1 MAGQNLSKTFVWIIL
16 AMLIVG
22 LAGFGAINLGG
33 TIRTIG
39 TVGTQVITV
48 DEYFRELQRDMRT
61 FEQQAGQPLTMAQAQ
76 ALGLDQ
82 QVVSRLVSVA
92 SIDNETAEIGISIG
106 DEKLQEEILG
116 IPAFQGI
123 NGQFDREAYRFA
135 LRQNNMNE
143 IEFENNIRKEA
154 ARTLVQGAILTG
166 VQMPAVMI
174 DTLVEFIGAR
184 RSFVWA
190 TLDASKLTTPI
201 AEPTDD
207 ELQTYYD
214 DNADQFMLPETKQ
227 LSYVRLSPEMIL
239 DQVQVDDD
247 AMHKLYEELAAKYN
261 VPERRL
267 VERLV
272 FSDASEASSAK
283 AQLEVGGTTF
293 ETLVQDRGLN
303 LGDIDLGDVTVD
315 DLGDAAEPVFAGEVG
330 DVVGPLPTSL
340 GPALFRINGILA
352 ARVTPF
358 EDAAPELRDQLAGD
372 RARRL
377 IELQAQ
383 DIDDLLA
390 AGATFDE
397 LVQETDLQA
406 GQIGWTAE
414 STEGIAAYDA
424 FRNAAAAVKDSDF
437 PAMVFLEDGGIFALE
452 LNEVLPTRPEPI
464 TDARERVV
472 TGWTLKAT
480 ENALA
485 EQASQLVL
493 DLATNGSFADAGLNP
508 RSEEGLTRTAYI
520 DGTPADFMTEVF
532 SMEPGELRII
542 VNAGSVLIVR
552 YNSELPAEDSADLES
567 IRSGFGSELNQA
579 LSRELFNAFVQD
591 AQQRASPKIDQQSLN
606 AVQASLQ

>member
-16 AMLIVG
+16 ALLIVG

-48 DEYFRELQRDMRT
+48 DEYFRELQRDMRA
-61 FEQQAGQPLTMAQAQ
+61 FEQRAGQPLTMAQAQ

-82 QVVSRLVSVA
+82 QVLSRLVSIA
-92 SIDNETAEIGISIG
+92 AIDNETAEIGISIG
-106 DEKLQEEILG
+106 DEKLQQEILE

-135 LRQNNMNE
+135 LGQANMNE
-143 IEFENNIRKEA
+143 IEFETNIRKES
-154 ARTLVQGAILTG
+154 ARTLVQGAILAG
-166 VQMPAVMI
+166 VQMPPVMI

-184 RSFVWA
+184 RNFIWA
-190 TLDASKLTTPI
+190 KLDASQLKTPI
-201 AEPTDD
+201 TEPTD
-207 ELQTYYD
+207 EALQAYYD
-214 DNADQFMLPETKQ
+214 DNADNFMLPETKK
-227 LSYVRLSPEMIL
+227 LSYVLLSPEMVL
-239 DQVQVDDD
+239 DQVDVDDD
-247 AMHKLYEELAAKYN
+247 AMRKLYEELADKYN

-272 FSDASEASSAK
+272 FGEDSDAKSAK

-293 ETLVQDRGLN
+293 ETLVQNRGLN
-303 LGDIDLGDVTVD
+303 LGDIDLGDVTVN
-315 DLGDAAEPVFAGEVG
+315 DLGDAAGPVFAAEVG

-352 ARVTPF
+352 ERVTSF
-358 EDAAPELRDQLAGD
+358 EDATPELRDQLAGD

-406 GQIGWTAE
+406 GQIGWTAA
-414 STEGIAAYDA
+414 STDGIAAYDA
-424 FRNAAAAVKDSDF
+424 FRNAAAAIKDTDF
-437 PAMVFLEDGGIFALE
+437 PAMVFLEDGGVFALE
-452 LNEVLPTRPEPI
+452 LDEVLPARAEPFA
-464 TDARERVV
+464 DARDRVV
-472 TGWTLKAT
+472 EGWTLKAT
-480 ENALA
+480 EDAL
-485 EQASQLVL
+485 EQQANSLIL
-493 DLATNGSFADAGLNP
+493 DLATDGGFSEAGLTP
-508 RSEEGLTRTAYI
+508 RTEEGLTRSAYVE
-520 DGTPADFMTEVF
+520 GTPPDFMTEIF

-542 VNAGSVLIVR
+542 VNDGSVLIVR
-552 YNSELPAEDSADLES
+552 FDKELPAEDSPELES
-567 IRSGFGSELNQA
+567 IRNGFGAELNQA
-579 LSRELFNAFVQD
+579 LSQELFNAFVLD
-591 AQQRASPKIDQQSLN
+591 AQQRAGPKIDQQSLN

>member
-39 TVGTQVITV
+39 SVGTQVITV

-82 QVVSRLVSVA
+82 RVLSRLVSVA
-92 SIDNETAEIGISIG
+92 SLDNETAAIGISIG
-106 DEKLQEEILG
+106 DEKLQEEILE

-123 NGQFDREAYRFA
+123 NGQFDRETYRFA
-135 LRQNNMNE
+135 LNQANMNE
-143 IEFENNIRKEA
+143 IEFEDSIRRES
-154 ARTLVQGAILTG
+154 ARTLVQGAILAG
-166 VQMPAVMI
+166 VKMPPVMV
-174 DTLVEFIGAR
+174 DTMVDFIGAR

-190 TLDASKLTTPI
+190 KLDGSQLTTPI
-201 AEPTDD
+201 AEPTD
-207 ELQTYYD
+207 EGLQAFYD

-227 LSYVRLSPEMIL
+227 LSYVQLSPEMVL
-239 DQVQVDDD
+239 DQVEVDDS
-247 AMHKLYEELAAKYN
+247 AMRALYEQLADKYN

-272 FSDASEASSAK
+272 FSENSDATSAL
-283 AQLEVGGTTF
+283 AQLEVGGSTF
-293 ETLVQDRGLN
+293 ETLVQNRGLN
-303 LGDIDLGDVTVD
+303 LSDIDLGDVTVD
-315 DLGDAAEPVFAGEVG
+315 DLGDAAETVFAGEVG

-352 ARVTPF
+352 ARVTSF
-358 EDAAPELRDQLAGD
+358 EDAAPELRDELAGD

-397 LVQETDLQA
+397 LVQETDMTA
-406 GQIGWTAE
+406 GQIDWTTD
-414 STEGIAAYDA
+414 SVDGIAAYDA
-424 FRNAAAAVKDSDF
+424 FREAAAAVTDSDF
-437 PAMVFLEDGGIFALE
+437 PAIVFLEDGGVFALQ
-452 LNEVLPTRPEPI
+452 LDEVLPARPEPFA
-464 TDARERVV
+464 DARDRVLA
-472 TGWTLKAT
+472 GWTLKAT
-480 ENALA
+480 EEALQ
-485 EQASQLVL
+485 EQANSVIL
-493 DLATNGSFADAGLNP
+493 DLATNGSFSKAGLAP
-508 RSEEGLTRTAYI
+508 RSEVGLTRTAYI
-520 DGTPADFMTEVF
+520 DGTPADFMTQVF
-532 SMEPGELRII
+532 EMEPGEMRII
-542 VNAGSVLIVR
+542 VNEGSVLIVR
-552 YNSELPAEDSADLES
+552 FNRELPAEESAELES
-567 IRSGFGSELNQA
+567 IRSNFGNELNQA
-579 LSRELFNAFVQD
+579 LSQELFNAFVLD
-591 AQQRASPKIDQQSLN
+591 AQLRAGPEIDQQALN